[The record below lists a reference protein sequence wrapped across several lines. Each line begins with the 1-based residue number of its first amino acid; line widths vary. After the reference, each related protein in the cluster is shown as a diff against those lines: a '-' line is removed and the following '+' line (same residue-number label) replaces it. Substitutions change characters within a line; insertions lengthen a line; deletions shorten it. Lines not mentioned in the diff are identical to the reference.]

1 MMNAPVPVAV
11 SAMPARQK
19 PPRSAVRIPRLL
31 CLLAEMPDGAT
42 LSQLS
47 EASAT
52 PKSSLLALLRALTQS
67 GFLQLRGG
75 RYVIGP
81 ESVKLASSIVSHRRF
96 PDVAMP
102 VVDALADA
110 TGESALLAQLATDA
124 PAAVYVYVAHSKNA
138 LRFMADVGSR
148 EPLYSSSVGRV
159 LLAFQPKEWREDY
172 LRRAALEPVTG
183 KTVRTKGELRRIVD
197 AVRRNRVAT
206 SLEETIEGVAGIA
219 SPIFDK
225 AGHVLAGLVIGAPVT
240 RIQSRI
246 PLIERMVKDAAEEI
260 SRLMGH
266 ADEGEKASGKE
277 ASVAHR

>member
-1 MMNAPVPVAV
+1 MNAPVSIPLTT
-11 SAMPARQK
+11 MPARQQ
-19 PPRSAVRIPRLL
+19 PPRSATRIPRLL
-31 CLLAEMPDGAT
+31 CLLAEKPDGAT
-42 LSQLS
+42 LSELS

-110 TGESALLAQLATDA
+110 TGESALLAQLATDT

-148 EPLYSSSVGRV
+148 EQLYASSVGRV
-159 LLAFQPKEWREDY
+159 LLAFQPKEWRENY
-172 LRRAALEPVTG
+172 VRRTALEPITD
-183 KTVRTKGELRRIVD
+183 KTVRTKGELRRIVE
-197 AVRRNRVAT
+197 AVRRDRVAT
-206 SLEETIEGVAGIA
+206 SLEETIEGVAGTA

-225 AGHVLAGLVIGAPVT
+225 GGNVLAGLVIGAPISRV
-240 RIQSRI
+240 QARI
-246 PLIERMVKDAAEEI
+246 PLIERMVREAAEEI
-260 SRLMGH
+260 SRLMGY
-266 ADEGEKASGKE
+266 AGEGAKAGST
-277 ASVAHR
+277 ARNP

>member
-1 MMNAPVPVAV
+1 MMNAPVPA
-11 SAMPARQK
+11 SMSTMPARQK
-19 PPRSAVRIPRLL
+19 PPRSATRIPHLL
-31 CLLAEMPDGAT
+31 CLLAERPDGAT

-102 VVDALADA
+102 VVDALSDA
-110 TGESALLAQLATDA
+110 TGESALLAQLATDT

-148 EPLYSSSVGRV
+148 EQLYASSVGRV

-172 LRRAALEPVTG
+172 LRRTALAPITD

-197 AVRRNRVAT
+197 AVRRDQVAT

-225 AGHVLAGLVIGAPVT
+225 GGNVLAGLVIGAPIT
-240 RIQSRI
+240 RVQTRI
-246 PLIERMVKDAAEEI
+246 PLLERMVKDAAEEI
-260 SRLMGH
+260 SRLMGYVGGG
-266 ADEGEKASGKE
+266 AKKAGGQ
-277 ASVAHR
+277 R

>member
-1 MMNAPVPVAV
+1 
-11 SAMPARQK
+11 
-19 PPRSAVRIPRLL
+19 
-31 CLLAEMPDGAT
+31 MPDGAT

-81 ESVKLASSIVSHRRF
+81 ESVKLASSIVARRRF

-102 VVDALADA
+102 VVDALAEA
-110 TGESALLAQLATDA
+110 TGESALLAQLADD
-124 PAAVYVYVAHSKNA
+124 AAVYVYIANSKNA
-138 LRFMADVGSR
+138 LRFMAEVGSR
-148 EPLYSSSVGRV
+148 EQLYSSAVGRV
-159 LLAFQPKEWREDY
+159 LLAFQAKEWREDY
-172 LRRAALEPVTG
+172 IRRTALEPITA

-197 AVRRNRVAT
+197 AVRRDRVAT

-219 SPIFDK
+219 SPIFDRS
-225 AGHVLAGLVIGAPVT
+225 GNVLAGLVIGAPVM
-240 RIQSRI
+240 RVQSRI
-246 PLIERMVKDAAEEI
+246 ELLERLVKDAAVEI

-266 ADEGEKASGKE
+266 AGEDGSGT
-277 ASVAHR
+277 

>member
-1 MMNAPVPVAV
+1 
-11 SAMPARQK
+11 
-19 PPRSAVRIPRLL
+19 
-31 CLLAEMPDGAT
+31 MPDGAT

-102 VVDALADA
+102 VVDALSDA
-110 TGESALLAQLATDA
+110 TGESALLAQLATDT

-148 EPLYSSSVGRV
+148 EQLYASSVGRV
-159 LLAFQPKEWREDY
+159 LLAFQSKEWREDY
-172 LRRAALEPVTG
+172 LRRTALEPITG
-183 KTVRTKGELRRIVD
+183 KTVRTKGDLRRIVD
-197 AVRRNRVAT
+197 AVRRDQVAT

-225 AGHVLAGLVIGAPVT
+225 GGNVLAGLVIGAPVT
-240 RIQSRI
+240 RVQARI

-260 SRLMGH
+260 SRLMGYTGDG
-266 ADEGEKASGKE
+266 AKASG
-277 ASVAHR
+277 

>member
-1 MMNAPVPVAV
+1 MMNAPIPVPV
-11 SAMPARQK
+11 SAMPARQN

-52 PKSSLLALLRALTQS
+52 PKSSLSALLRALTQS

-102 VVDALADA
+102 VVDALSDT

-148 EPLYSSSVGRV
+148 EQLYASSVGRV

-172 LRRAALEPVTG
+172 LRRTVLEPITD
-183 KTVRTKGELRRIVD
+183 KTVRTKGDLRRIVD
-197 AVRRNRVAT
+197 AVRRDRVAT

-225 AGHVLAGLVIGAPVT
+225 AGTVLAGLVIGAPVT
-240 RIQSRI
+240 RVQTRI
-246 PLIERMVKDAAEEI
+246 PLIERMVKNAAEEI
-260 SRLMGH
+260 SRLMGY
-266 ADEGEKASGKE
+266 AGEGAKKAGS
-277 ASVAHR
+277 

>member
-1 MMNAPVPVAV
+1 MMNVPVPVPLT
-11 SAMPARQK
+11 AMPARQR
-19 PPRSAVRIPRLL
+19 PPRSATRIPRLL
-31 CLLAEMPDGAT
+31 CLLAERPDGAT

-47 EASAT
+47 EASAI

-67 GFLQLRGG
+67 GFLQLRNG

-102 VVDALADA
+102 IVDALSDA
-110 TGESALLAQLATDA
+110 TGESALLAQLTTDA

-159 LLAFQPKEWREDY
+159 LLAFQAREWREDY
-172 LRRAALEPVTG
+172 LRRTVLEPITE
-183 KTVRTKGELRRIVD
+183 KTVRTKGELRRVID
-197 AVRRNRVAT
+197 AVRRDRVAT

-219 SPIFDK
+219 SPIFDR
-225 AGHVLAGLVIGAPVT
+225 AGNVLAGLVIGAPVT
-240 RIQSRI
+240 RVQSRI
-246 PLIERMVKDAAEEI
+246 PLLERMVKEAAEEI
-260 SRLMGH
+260 SRLMGYQ
-266 ADEGEKASGKE
+266 APA
-277 ASVAHR
+277 ANPA